1 MSPRGATERGNH
13 SAAQWPNKLRARG
26 FSTSPPSP
34 SIRSFLLS
42 SPTMMD
48 DTELACAGEK
58 KAKEKLGKSETV
70 ESGTERGLVCA
81 SSFFADRLL

>member
-1 MSPRGATERGNH
+1 
-13 SAAQWPNKLRARG
+13 
-26 FSTSPPSP
+26 
-34 SIRSFLLS
+34 
-42 SPTMMD
+42 MMD

-70 ESGTERGLVCA
+70 ESGTECGLVCV